1 MTDKKFSYET
11 VFIISM
17 NQGEE
22 GIASIVKKFT
32 DLIAANG
39 TVESVDEWG
48 KRRFA
53 YPIQKQNEGYYTLI
67 NFTASAD
74 FIAEL
79 DRIFTITDGILRS
92 IIIKKEVHKAKPQKA
107 KKAAS
112 IVEEA
117 KAVGEEPVE
126 AE

>member
-1 MTDKKFSYET
+1 MADMKFSYET

-39 TVESVDEWG
+39 TVENVDEWG

-53 YPIQKQNEGYYTLI
+53 YPIEKQNEGYYTLI
-67 NFTASAD
+67 NFTSGAD
-74 FIAEL
+74 FTAEL

-92 IIIKKEVHKAKPQKA
+92 IIIKKEIHKAKPQKA
-107 KKAAS
+107 RKTAS
-112 IVEEA
+112 VVEEA
-117 KAVGEEPVE
+117 KAEGEETVK